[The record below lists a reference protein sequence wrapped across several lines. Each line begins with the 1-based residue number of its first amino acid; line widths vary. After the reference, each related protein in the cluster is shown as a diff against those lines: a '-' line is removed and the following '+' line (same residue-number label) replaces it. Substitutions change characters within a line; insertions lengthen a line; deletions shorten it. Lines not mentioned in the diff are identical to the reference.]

1 MHAPAALET
10 RVDMTNTASQESV
23 FVNFSPDDIRGRR
36 ILIAEDE
43 AMIALDLETVLED
56 LGCEIIG
63 PVANVED
70 LVRQFEA
77 HHPDGALLD
86 INLRGKQVFAVL
98 PQLIGLGLPVIITS
112 GYDDITLIP
121 QDFRTLPRISK
132 PFNQTALREL
142 CVSVFAKR

>member
-1 MHAPAALET
+1 MCNSTP
-10 RVDMTNTASQESV
+10 QESV
-23 FVNFSPDDIRGRR
+23 FVSSSPDDIRGRR

-43 AMIALDLETVLED
+43 AMIALDLETLLED

-70 LVRQFEA
+70 LLQQFEA

-98 PQLIGLGLPVIITS
+98 AQLIEQGLPVIITS
-112 GYDDITLIP
+112 GYDDVTLIP
-121 QDFRTLPRISK
+121 QDFRALPRISK

>member
-1 MHAPAALET
+1 MSP
-10 RVDMTNTASQESV
+10 
-23 FVNFSPDDIRGRR
+23 SPDDIRGRR

-43 AMIALDLETVLED
+43 AMIALDLESVLED

-70 LVRQFEA
+70 IVLQCEA

-98 PQLIGLGLPVIITS
+98 PQLIQQGLPVIITS
-112 GYDDITLIP
+112 GYDDVTLIP
-121 QDFRTLPRISK
+121 QDFRGLPRISK

-142 CVSVFAKR
+142 CVTVFAKR

>member
-1 MHAPAALET
+1 MI
-10 RVDMTNTASQESV
+10 DMCNMVLQEQTFVSSTA
-23 FVNFSPDDIRGRR
+23 DLRGRR

-43 AMIALDLETVLED
+43 AMIALDLESLLHD

-70 LVRQFEA
+70 LVQQFET

-98 PQLIGLGLPVIITS
+98 PQLIKQGLPVIITS

-121 QDFRTLPRISK
+121 QDFRALPRISK

-142 CVSVFAKR
+142 CVTVFAKR